1 VRNLLQSKGG
11 KQMNNIQLR
20 NQFIKADIVMLR
32 ERLNKAQ
39 IRKDT
44 AQANITSINRR
55 IKAKQA
61 LLSI

>member
-1 VRNLLQSKGG
+1 
-11 KQMNNIQLR
+11 MNNIQLR